1 MEPVPTAP
9 DPTSGLWLVD
19 PARST
24 LGFQTR
30 NFIGMK
36 VEGRFTEVDG
46 AVEVAESPDESSIRV
61 SIPVKGVDTG
71 SRMRDR
77 DLSKKAVFDADRWP
91 DIRFES
97 TDIHAGSDGQFAITG
112 NLRVRD
118 RTETVEVQAARAES
132 GPGEYH
138 YTASCRVNP
147 RRFGITHP
155 FIRRDVEI
163 VIDVWLVRTDE

>member
-1 MEPVPTAP
+1 MQAAPSAHHPEP
-9 DPTSGLWLVD
+9 GLWLTD

-24 LGFQTR
+24 VAFQTR

-46 AVEVAESPDESSIRV
+46 AVEVAESANESSIRV
-61 SIPVKGVDTG
+61 TIPVKGVDTG

-77 DLSKKAVFDADRWP
+77 DLSKKAVFHADQWP
-91 DIRFES
+91 HIRFES
-97 TDIHAGSDGQFAITG
+97 TDIHPGNDGQFTITG

-118 RTETVEVQAARAES
+118 RTETVEVQATRAES
-132 GPGEYH
+132 DPGEYH

-155 FIRRDVEI
+155 FIRRDVDI
-163 VIDVWLVRTDE
+163 VIDVWLVRADE

>member
-1 MEPVPTAP
+1 MQAAPSDHHPEP
-9 DPTSGLWLVD
+9 GLWLTD
-19 PARST
+19 PGKST
-24 LGFQTR
+24 VAFRTR

-46 AVEVAESPDESSIRV
+46 AVEVAESPIESSVRV

-71 SRMRDR
+71 SGMRDR
-77 DLSKKAVFDADRWP
+77 DLLKKSVFYADEWP

-97 TDIHAGSDGQFAITG
+97 TDIHAAGDAPFTITG
-112 NLRVRD
+112 ELRVRD
-118 RTETVEVQAARAES
+118 RTDTVEVEAARAES
-132 GPGEYH
+132 GSGEHH

-147 RRFGITHP
+147 RGFGIPHP

-163 VIDVWLVRTDE
+163 MIDVWLVRTGE